1 MKKLFKKIYLILCLM
16 VTIFSVMSVSTKA
29 EEIRQNKE
37 VVHQLRTDVL
47 PRKIYISDK
56 IFYNTGGLPK
66 KYRYYTLIKDGVYY
80 SGKLTLTQYQSTGDG
95 YLGLY
100 SGYIYR

>member
-1 MKKLFKKIYLILCLM
+1 MKKLFKKINLILCLM
-16 VTIFSVMSVSTKA
+16 VTIFSVMSVSIKA
-29 EEIRQNKE
+29 EEIKQNKE

-47 PRKIYISDK
+47 PRRIYIKDR

-66 KYRYYTLIKDGVYY
+66 KYRYHKEKHDGVVY